1 MKFIS
6 KLFITSLPFLALSAQ
21 AIEISKINIELD
33 KSQYVKY
40 SGSNKSLKN
49 GFKTGFGSSLTY
61 YKMGDHGE
69 LYFYGL
75 TDRGPNGDAPNFKA
89 KDGSESASKF
99 FLAPDFTPQIGL
111 IRVEKNKA
119 TIEKVITL
127 KDQNSNKISGLPIPK
142 GKIGT
147 TNEVGLTDS
156 LEILPFD
163 NKGLD
168 PEGITI
174 DKDGNFYICD
184 EYGPFVIKYS
194 KDGKELNRFY
204 PGNGLP
210 EILKYRIENRGC
222 EGISIT
228 PSGELA
234 VLEQSVLEIK
244 RDGKKS
250 SPTAKFTRVV
260 LTDPNT
266 GKFRT
271 YAYPIDA
278 DEYKKT
284 KDAKLGDILALSD
297 TEFLI
302 IEQGKDK
309 NKKMRNLIY
318 KVDFSNATDITD
330 FYKDGF
336 EPEFYQDSADIVI
349 GEKTLVADLRALG
362 YVHEKAEGLALL
374 DDRQTLV
381 VINDND
387 FGLDVKIK
395 DKKRK
400 EKITDYTVDSNKQLY
415 FDSLMSDAKIKFSY
429 LSDEESVNE
438 LFFIKLDEK
447 L

>member
-6 KLFITSLPFLALSAQ
+6 KLLLSSLPLLALSAQ
-21 AIEISKINIELD
+21 AVEVSKININLD
-33 KSQYVKY
+33 KAQYVKY
-40 SGSNKSLKN
+40 SGKSKTFKE
-49 GFKTGFGSSLTY
+49 GFKTGFGSSLAF
-61 YKMGDHGE
+61 YKIGNNGE

-75 TDRGPNGDAPNFKA
+75 TDRGPNGDAPNYKA
-89 KDGSESASKF
+89 NDGTVSASKF
-99 FLAPDFTPQIGL
+99 FLAPDFTPKIGL
-111 IRVEKNKA
+111 IKVEKDKA

-127 KDQNSNKISGLPIPK
+127 KDQNSINISGLPIAK

-147 TNEVGLTDS
+147 TNEIGLTDS
-156 LEILPFD
+156 LETLPFD

-168 PEGITI
+168 PEGITF

-194 KDGKELNRFY
+194 KDGKELKRFY

-210 EILKYRIENRGC
+210 KILKYRIENRGC
-222 EGISIT
+222 EGISLT
-228 PSGELA
+228 PSGKLA
-234 VLEQSVLEIK
+234 VLEQSVLDIK
-244 RDGKKS
+244 KDGKKS
-250 SPTAKFTRVV
+250 ASTAKFTRVV
-260 LTDPNT
+260 LTDPET
-266 GKFRT
+266 GKYKTF
-271 YAYPIDA
+271 AYPIDEDA
-278 DEYKKT
+278 YKKT
-284 KDAKLGDILALSD
+284 KDAKLGDILSLSE

-309 NKKMRNLIY
+309 NKQMRNLIY
-318 KVDFSNATDITD
+318 KVDFSNATDISD
-330 FYKDGF
+330 FTKDGY
-336 EPEFYQDSADIVI
+336 EPEFYQDSADIVM
-349 GEKTLVADLRALG
+349 GEKTLVADLRKLG
-362 YVHEKAEGLALL
+362 YIHEKAEGLAML

-387 FGLDVKIK
+387 FGVDVKIK

-415 FDSLMSDAKIKFSY
+415 FGDLTSDAKIKFSY